1 MTYATKF
8 HGFDLGGITIPDGC
22 EDESYQNDAC
32 PSFYHH
38 ATGLRI
44 WVDWLNPAERD
55 TPRFPRFTLQQ
66 DREPIGEEI
75 LATTEIYN
83 GDDWS
88 EVTRRATIR
97 TLAHDALAIDG
108 DEEDS
113 ERHLAASYDFAN
125 ALEKMGMDLDEFA
138 NAHCNS
144 TNAEIVR
151 DSLAWVTEQESE

>member
-8 HGFDLGGITIPDGC
+8 HGFDLGGITIPDGF

-97 TLAHDALAIDG
+97 VLIQDAIPTDYENDWGSDRQIAADCAAYDALTEMGITDAFFDARG
-108 DEEDS
+108 KHTCEEI
-113 ERHLAASYDFAN
+113 AAD
-125 ALEKMGMDLDEFA
+125 
-138 NAHCNS
+138 
-144 TNAEIVR
+144 T
-151 DSLAWVTEQESE
+151 LAWVTEQESE